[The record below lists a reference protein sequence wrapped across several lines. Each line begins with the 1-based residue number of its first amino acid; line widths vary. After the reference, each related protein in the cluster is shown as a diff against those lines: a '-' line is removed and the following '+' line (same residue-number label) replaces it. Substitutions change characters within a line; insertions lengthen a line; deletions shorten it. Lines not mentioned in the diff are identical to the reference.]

1 MKLIT
6 LISLL
11 LFGNICIAK
20 KHIIFLHNK
29 FLETHNVNESHPKYG
44 KVQLNEIKQKFKN
57 AGFSTLINKRNS
69 ATKSDSAINQVIH
82 QIDSIHKINSKDT
95 ITVIGTS
102 KGGYLAQMVSSKLK
116 NPKIN
121 FIFIGCFQE
130 SDIKEYPNI
139 NFCGNILTIY
149 EQTDPFGVSA
159 IKRKQTSKLFIPNF
173 KEVELNTG
181 LNHGFLFQAL
191 DTWINPC
198 IKWANNNY
206 Q

>member
-1 MKLIT
+1 MKLLP
-6 LISLL
+6 LIFLL
-11 LFGNICIAK
+11 LFDNICSAK

-29 FLETHNVNESHPKYG
+29 FLETHTVNEVHPKYG
-44 KVQLNEIKQKFKN
+44 KVQLNEINKKFKK
-57 AGFSTLINKRNS
+57 AGFSVLINKRDS
-69 ATKSDSAINQVIH
+69 SVKPDSAVNQVIH

-102 KGGYLAQMVSSKLK
+102 KGGYLAQIVSSKLK

-121 FIFIGCFQE
+121 FVFIGCFQE
-130 SDIKEYPNI
+130 SDIKEYPDI

-149 EQTDPFGVSA
+149 EKTDPFGVSA
-159 IKRKQTSKLFIPNF
+159 IRRKQTSKLPIPNF
-173 KEVELNTG
+173 KEIELNTG

-191 DTWINPC
+191 DSWIFPC

>member
-1 MKLIT
+1 MKLLP
-6 LISLL
+6 LIFLL
-11 LFGNICIAK
+11 LFGNICTAK

-29 FLETHNVNESHPKYG
+29 FLETHTVKEAHLKYG
-44 KVQLNEIKQKFKN
+44 KVQLNEIKHKFKK
-57 AGFSTLINKRNS
+57 AGFSILINKRNS
-69 ATKSDSAINQVIH
+69 SVKSDSAVNQVIH

-121 FIFIGCFQE
+121 FVFIGCFQE

-139 NFCGNILTIY
+139 NFCGNILTIF
-149 EQTDPFGVSA
+149 EKTDPFGVSA
-159 IKRKQTSKLFIPNF
+159 IKRKQTSKLPIPNF

-198 IKWANNNY
+198 IKWGSNNY

>member
-1 MKLIT
+1 MKLLP

-11 LFGNICIAK
+11 LFGNICAAK
-20 KHIIFLHNK
+20 RHIIFLHNK
-29 FLETHNVNESHPKYG
+29 FLETHTINESHPKYG
-44 KVQLNEIKQKFKN
+44 KVQLNEIKQKFKQ
-57 AGFSTLINKRNS
+57 AGFAILVNKRNR

-82 QIDSIHKINSKDT
+82 QIDSIHKINTKDT

-102 KGGYLAQMVSSKLK
+102 KGGYLAQMVASKLK
-116 NPKIN
+116 NPQIN
-121 FIFIGCFQE
+121 FVFIGCFQE

-139 NFCGNILTIY
+139 NFCGNILTIF
-149 EQTDPFGVSA
+149 EKTDPFGVSA
-159 IKRKQTSKLFIPNF
+159 IKRRQTSQLPIPNF

-181 LNHGFLFQAL
+181 LNHGFLFRAL

-198 IKWANNNY
+198 IKWANNDY